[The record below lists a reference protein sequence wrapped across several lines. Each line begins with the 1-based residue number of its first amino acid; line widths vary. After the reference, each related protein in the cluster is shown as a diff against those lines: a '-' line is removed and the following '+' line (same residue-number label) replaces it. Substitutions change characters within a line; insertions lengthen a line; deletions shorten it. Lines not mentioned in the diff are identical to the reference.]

1 MRQAALSKSLS
12 TALLNHQISELEAQV
27 QSAIQLTEAEKAILG
42 EDVTGHAKPGG
53 IVATAAQLP
62 PAGQQF
68 RPEATGRLEALKVGR
83 IDDEVVDERV
93 AVMTHAEDFDFSDI
107 GEEDDESWRVIVL
120 DASVLI
126 WALRSVR
133 RIVGKGWEVIVPL
146 ESASLL
152 YLEPWRSQ

>member
-1 MRQAALSKSLS
+1 MRQTALSKSLS

-27 QSAIQLTEAEKAILG
+27 QSAIQLTDAEKAILG
-42 EDVTGHAKPGG
+42 EDVIGPAKPGG

-62 PAGQQF
+62 PAGQQS

-107 GEEDDESWRVIVL
+107 AEEDDEAWRVIVL

-146 ESASLL
+146 ESVLSFHSGHAAS
-152 YLEPWRSQ
+152 Q